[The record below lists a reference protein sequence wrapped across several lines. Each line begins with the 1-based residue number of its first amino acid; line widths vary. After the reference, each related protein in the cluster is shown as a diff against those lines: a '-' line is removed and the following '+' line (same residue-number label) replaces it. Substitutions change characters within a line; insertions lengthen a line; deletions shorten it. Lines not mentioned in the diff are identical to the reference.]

1 MLYDVILTKH
11 KNIYTARVK
20 EWPEVKVKA
29 NSRERAIQQV
39 KARLREYLTRQIE
52 VIQVDIPLP
61 ESNPNPWLETFGR
74 FKDDP
79 TFEDMQA
86 DITAYRKEIDAE
98 HAQGTAS

>member
-20 EWPEVKVKA
+20 EWPEVKVKV

-86 DITAYRKEIDAE
+86 EIAAYRKELDSE
-98 HAQGTAS
+98 NAQGILS